1 MPHDPAHTKA
11 ETKAPNANGQTTCP
25 DPDSFIPTEIEKNI
39 PLLPNNKEIVKKRVE
54 VMAVKKRVEV
64 MANMKP
70 GDSFRVPSNIT
81 NRFMDLARRKKE
93 LANMVFERRSES
105 DLWDRIWKIS

>member
-39 PLLPNNKEIVKKRVE
+39 PLLPNNKEI
-54 VMAVKKRVEV
+54 VKKRVEV